1 MGGGGGESD
10 DSERGRA
17 AGGASGPN
25 DGDTGGPEEASG
37 PDLIGALAASGVID
51 PEGATAGDAA
61 TGAEP
66 EEQSVGT
73 SASRG
78 FLWANVGVFT
88 RYASAL
94 VLAATL
100 ARSLSTDDYAV
111 MVTLMIVSFYF
122 DNALDLGMGAA
133 LVYEQETGITE
144 RVHVAF
150 TANVGVTVVLS
161 AVAFFMAPLI
171 ASFYHLQDYTAVFRC
186 FAVVVLLS
194 GLTTIPWA
202 LFMRNMN
209 FRSRAAVEV
218 SRDMTRF
225 VVTLGL
231 VAGGFGAWAVMIG
244 MIAGYSVWMVMT
256 WLFIKFRPALRWNL
270 EIVKELF
277 AYAWRMAGTRLLG
290 VLALN
295 GDYIIVGNQRRD
307 QYPIYYQAF
316 RLPEFVLG
324 AQLNAMSAVLFPMYA
339 RIRAEGKVAMRDA
352 LYKALRLVGLFSI
365 PVGVGLALVARDG
378 ILLMYGSSST
388 VAIRTMEILSVTGCV
403 VGLGYATGDLLF
415 AIGRPGVM
423 ARINGVMVPV
433 MLGAMWIV
441 ARHGVI
447 WVATVHLVT
456 AVVFTLIRQL
466 VVNRIVEAQ
475 ARSVL
480 ASLVPGVIVSLSV
493 LALALPVRL
502 STQPGFASMV
512 LIVLAGGAGGLIGVG
527 ISRSARHEFLD
538 VVAKVRG

>member
-1 MGGGGGESD
+1 MGGDGESD

-17 AGGASGPN
+17 AGGASGPGE
-25 DGDTGGPEEASG
+25 GDTGGPEESSG

-51 PEGATAGDAA
+51 PEGAAAGDSA

-66 EEQSVGT
+66 EGQSVGT

-94 VLAATL
+94 VLAAVL

-171 ASFYHLQDYTAVFRC
+171 ASFYHLQDYTAVVRC

-202 LFMRNMN
+202 LFMRGMN

-256 WLFIKFRPALRWNL
+256 WLFIKFRPVLRWNL

-352 LYKALRLVGLFSI
+352 LYKALRLVGLFSM

-466 VVNRIVEAQ
+466 VVNRIVEAR
-475 ARSVL
+475 AGAVL
-480 ASLVPGVIVSLSV
+480 ASLVPGVIV
-493 LALALPVRL
+493 
-502 STQPGFASMV
+502 
-512 LIVLAGGAGGLIGVG
+512 
-527 ISRSARHEFLD
+527 
-538 VVAKVRG
+538 